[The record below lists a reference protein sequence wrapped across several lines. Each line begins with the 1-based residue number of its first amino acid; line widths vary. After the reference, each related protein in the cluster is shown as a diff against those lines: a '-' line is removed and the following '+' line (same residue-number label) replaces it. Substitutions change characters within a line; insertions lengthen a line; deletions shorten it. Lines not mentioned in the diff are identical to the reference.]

1 MVSIPIM
8 TFPIAPAELV
18 RREEPE
24 YPAIADKMA
33 LHGTVKLKIWISP
46 DGSVRRLEYVGGHPL
61 LAESALKA
69 VKAWKYETNS
79 KETTAMVEVR
89 LGQRSCG
96 DSRPRLSLERGSTSA
111 AEFEAF
117 ALKDRFRPTL
127 VNRQKLHDRA

>member
-1 MVSIPIM
+1 MRKLKHILLCLVMLGGCALAADSDRK
-8 TFPIAPAELV
+8 LV

-69 VKAWKYETNS
+69 VKAWKYELGS
-79 KETTAMVEVR
+79 KETTAMVE
-89 LGQRSCG
+89 L
-96 DSRPRLSLERGSTSA
+96 
-111 AEFEAF
+111 
-117 ALKDRFRPTL
+117 RF
-127 VNRQKLHDRA
+127 